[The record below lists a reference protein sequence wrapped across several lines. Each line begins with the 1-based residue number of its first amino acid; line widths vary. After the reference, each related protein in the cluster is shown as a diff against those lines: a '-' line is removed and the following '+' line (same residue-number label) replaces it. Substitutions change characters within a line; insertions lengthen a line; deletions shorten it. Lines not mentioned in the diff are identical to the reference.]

1 MIPFIWHSG
10 KGKTIGTENRWV
22 VARVEDRGG
31 AASTGEALGGLGG
44 AMAQFCVLLA
54 VAVSHLYYVFVKT

>member
-1 MIPFIWHSG
+1 M
-10 KGKTIGTENRWV
+10 